1 MKFLITEKSAN
12 TKTGPIMVTTSPR
25 STCPSQCPF
34 KASGC
39 YAEGGPLRA
48 IWTALDKGEAGERV
62 QNGRGSLQVKSLEDL
77 LDAIRR
83 QAPNAL
89 WRMNQAG
96 DLPGE
101 GDDIDEQ
108 ALGKIVAAN
117 LDRRGF
123 TYTHKPM
130 TEKNARVVGNANRW
144 GFTINL
150 SANNLAD
157 ADRLADL
164 NIGPVA
170 TVLPADQTTN
180 TTTPKGRKVV
190 VCPATQRDDV
200 SCATCGLCARQ
211 REAIVGFPAHG
222 AAKRKASAIAE
233 AA

>member
-1 MKFLITEKSAN
+1 MKFLITEKSGNA
-12 TKTGPIMVTTSPR
+12 KTGPIMVTTSPR

-34 KASGC
+34 KGSGC

-48 IWTALDKGEAGERV
+48 IWSALDKGEAGDRV
-62 QNGRGSLQVKSLEDL
+62 QNGRGSLQVKSLNDL
-77 LDAIRR
+77 LDAIQR
-83 QAPNAL
+83 QAPDAL

-96 DLPGE
+96 DLPGN
-101 GDDIDEQ
+101 GDEIDSEAVEQ
-108 ALGKIVAAN
+108 IVTAN
-117 LDRRGF
+117 LGRRGF

-130 TEKNARVVGNANRW
+130 TEENARIVGNANRR

-164 NIGPVA
+164 GVGPVA
-170 TVLPADQTTN
+170 TVLPAEQTAN
-180 TTTPKGRKVV
+180 TVTPEGRKVV
-190 VCPATQRDDV
+190 ICPATQRDDV

-222 AAKRKASAIAE
+222 AAKRKASKVAE